1 MQVGHRKD
9 AVTGEPV
16 ATVTWNPVCV
26 SFFEAAKIHFTRLNF
41 MAEVRYNRLVGT
53 VQ

>member
-1 MQVGHRKD
+1 MQVGHRED

-26 SFFEAAKIHFTRLNF
+26 SFFVAAKIHFTSLNF